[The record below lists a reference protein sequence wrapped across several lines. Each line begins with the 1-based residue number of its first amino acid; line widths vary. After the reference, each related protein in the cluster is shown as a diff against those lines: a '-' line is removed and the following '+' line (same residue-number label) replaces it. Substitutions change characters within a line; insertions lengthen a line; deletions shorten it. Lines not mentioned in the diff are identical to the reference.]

1 VFEDIVSHN
10 GRLDETKLVIKTL
23 GMFNLPKLIGLIP
36 VAMNAAFRRKMPPLL
51 HPAIPGVGQV
61 RRIASRINAIK
72 KEAAK

>member
-1 VFEDIVSHN
+1 MN
-10 GRLDETKLVIKTL
+10 ETKLVVKTL
-23 GMFNLPKLIGLIP
+23 GIFNLPKLIALIP
-36 VAMNAAFRRKMPPLL
+36 IAMNAAFRRKIPPLL